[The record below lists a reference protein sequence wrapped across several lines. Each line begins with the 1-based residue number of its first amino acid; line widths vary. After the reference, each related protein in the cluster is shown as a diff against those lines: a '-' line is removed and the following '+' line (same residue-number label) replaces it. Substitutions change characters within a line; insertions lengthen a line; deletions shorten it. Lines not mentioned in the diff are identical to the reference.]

1 MPGIINYTI
10 LTEASWSSKKH
21 GQNILY
27 VSRRGGTT
35 QTKPLEIT
43 YEQIQKELGL
53 GVGGS

>member
-1 MPGIINYTI
+1 MFF
-10 LTEASWSSKKH
+10 
-21 GQNILY
+21 